1 MDKTYYNRIK
11 TGFESNSAKKIISTA
26 KLLQKEYVPGFEE
39 IIVNI
44 LETRYHTDKSWE
56 VQSELIKLSGK
67 EHIMSALP
75 TIKGIVD
82 KNIEF
87 DMVTI
92 QAATAYLRMAR
103 ENASDVNPIISR
115 FGNIGYSV
123 GEGFLS
129 CLGEDSM
136 TPSVDN
142 QNKLISYFYDFGNP
156 LPPGHIDPRFGL
168 AQAAQKWDTSEAKK
182 FIEHC
187 SLSLDSKLRNFAIKI
202 IQNE

>member
-1 MDKTYYNRIK
+1 M
-11 TGFESNSAKKIISTA
+11 S
-26 KLLQKEYVPGFEE
+26 GFEE

-44 LETRYHTDKSWE
+44 LENRYCTNKSWE

-67 EHIMSALP
+67 ESIMLALP
-75 TIKGIVD
+75 IIKEIVV

-92 QAATAYLRMAR
+92 QAAIAYLRMTR
-103 ENASDVNPIISR
+103 ENASDVNPIISM

-129 CLGEDSM
+129 CLGEDLM
-136 TPSVDN
+136 TPPVSKQN
-142 QNKLISYFYDFGNP
+142 QLISYFWNFGNP
-156 LPPGHIDPRFGL
+156 MPFGHIDPIFGL
-168 AQAAQKWDTSEAKK
+168 AQAAEKWGTPEAKK

-202 IQNE
+202 IGKGQK